1 MINMDAFVLTV
12 RILPSRG
19 YRCSL
24 FYCLSSGIATPF
36 LLTLQSY
43 HMLSFWQWIKA
54 LRNYYRIYLL
64 TEINQLCAHTA
75 D

>member
-1 MINMDAFVLTV
+1 MPLFSPFVFFHLVDIGVAF
-12 RILPSRG
+12 
-19 YRCSL
+19 
-24 FYCLSSGIATPF
+24 FYCLSSGIAIPF

-54 LRNYYRIYLL
+54 LRNYYRTYLL